1 MTTLVTTIT
10 DVLRY
15 RGREGQWSWVL
26 HRISGL
32 GTLLFL
38 SIHIL
43 DTATV
48 YFAPQLYSHAMALY
62 RHWLFGIGE
71 IILVACVVYHGLN
84 GLRVTLMDWRPEW
97 MAYQKRVTYWVF
109 AAFLI
114 LFIPAG
120 LFMGNT
126 IVQKSILGR

>member
-1 MTTLVTTIT
+1 MTALVTTLSG
-10 DVLRY
+10 VLRY
-15 RGREGQWSWVL
+15 RGREGQWSWAL

-48 YFAPQLYSHAMALY
+48 YFAPQLYSHAIALY

-71 IILVACVVYHGLN
+71 IILVACVIYHGLN
-84 GLRVTLMDWRPEW
+84 GLRVAVFDWKPEW
-97 MAYQKRVTYWVF
+97 MVYQKQASYTVF
-109 AAFLI
+109 AAFLV
-114 LFIPAG
+114 LFIPAA

-126 IVQKSILGR
+126 IIQKSILGR